1 MQVDYQALNAS
12 PNAVLV
18 SRRQEGNPLLKH
30 IRNVRWTFA
39 DIVPDYIMGA
49 DSCALFLSM
58 RSAPPRFCL
67 RKSIYSCSF
76 SAIRRQTERCV

>member
-1 MQVDYQALNAS
+1 MQVDYKALNAS

-58 RSAPPRFCL
+58 RSALGTKKIRVL
-67 RKSIYSCSF
+67 R
-76 SAIRRQTERCV
+76 SA